1 VTVVSLLISGV
12 LLVVM
17 IGIAVYGAV
26 TLPADARIPIHY
38 GIGAY
43 ANFASKAVGLVMW
56 PAGGALIFG
65 ILTALAEHVIT
76 PNHGHH
82 PQVSARRSCSRSSP
96 PPNGARSRS
105 REGTPIRRHNPAR
118 TGSRDQSLTPPLQVP

>member
-82 PQVSARRSCSRSSP
+82 PQVSAAPLIITPIVLALVTAAEWGAIAVARRNAYP
-96 PPNGARSRS
+96 PP
-105 REGTPIRRHNPAR
+105 
-118 TGSRDQSLTPPLQVP
+118 

>member
-76 PNHGHH
+76 PNHADRARARHRRRMGRDRGREKERL
-82 PQVSARRSCSRSSP
+82 SA
-96 PPNGARSRS
+96 A
-105 REGTPIRRHNPAR
+105 I
-118 TGSRDQSLTPPLQVP
+118 TPPAPGRVTSR